1 MKFLNV
7 GFEYKRKIIHKVK
20 YSHILIK
27 EFANTSNILVVEL
40 KKLCN
45 LVCKLLQFPRKIA
58 VIHFYTSCLFKKVY
72 LRI

>member
-40 KKLCN
+40 KKAMQFS
-45 LVCKLLQFPRKIA
+45 LQ
-58 VIHFYTSCLFKKVY
+58 VTSVS
-72 LRI
+72 